1 MTTTTLNPADKFS
14 DIVLSNGN
22 LTATYTPAAGQGGGS
37 TSGNRNVRATQSG
50 TAGRYFEVTFGTLVT
65 GPGLRTAGIGL
76 ANASQG
82 LTSYP
87 GDPNGIGWFA
97 NTYVEWPGSGTGNTF
112 ASFAAGDVL
121 GVLLESSDAKF
132 YKNGILVGTAT
143 QLPSGALYPVI
154 SRANATDSATANF
167 GATPLAYLP
176 VGATSWDGTRTNA
189 PPPPTTGLNPQDK
202 FADIVLSNNNL
213 TATYTT
219 ARSSGNV
226 NIRGAQ
232 SGVAGRYFEVKF
244 SNIAT
249 GQPSGPGVGVCNTTQ
264 SLSTFPQDPNGAAW
278 FASAFFDYPGS
289 FGNWA
294 TFAAGDIIG
303 VLLEASDAKFYK
315 NGVLVG
321 TATSLPSGPLYP
333 VISLANNGEAATIN
347 VGATPLS
354 YLPVG
359 ASSWDGS
366 QFGGTGTGTGGQ
378 TTTSTFA
385 LNPLDKAPTVVL
397 SNVNLTA
404 TTTTTQARCSRN
416 RNWCRRQILRS
427 HVRRDRNRHRRQ
439 PRRRRR
445 QRLADPNGGS
455 YPGNPNGVGWFSSG
469 YTEWPGSGTGFNFGI
484 FVAGSYLAFF

>member
-1 MTTTTLNPADKFS
+1 M
-14 DIVLSNGN
+14 
-22 LTATYTPAAGQGGGS
+22 
-37 TSGNRNVRATQSG
+37 
-50 TAGRYFEVTFGTLVT
+50 RY
-65 GPGLRTAGIGL
+65 
-76 ANASQG
+76 
-82 LTSYP
+82 
-87 GDPNGIGWFA
+87 D
-97 NTYVEWPGSGTGNTF
+97 
-112 ASFAAGDVL
+112 
-121 GVLLESSDAKF
+121 
-132 YKNGILVGTAT
+132 
-143 QLPSGALYPVI
+143 
-154 SRANATDSATANF
+154 NF
-167 GATPLAYLP
+167 GATSLAYLP
-176 VGATSWDGTRTNA
+176 VGATSWDGTRTNT
-189 PPPPTTGLNPQDK
+189 PPPATTGLQPQDK

-219 ARSSGNV
+219 TRSSGNV

-333 VISLANNGEAATIN
+333 VISLANNGESATIN

-378 TTTSTFA
+378 TTTSTSVA
-385 LNPLDKAPTVVL
+385 LNPLDKAPAVVL

-404 TTTTTQARCSRN
+404 TTTTTSGAVRGTATGAADKYFEVTFGAIGTGTGGNPGVGVANAS
-416 RNWCRRQILRS
+416 QILT
-427 HVRRDRNRHRRQ
+427 
-439 PRRRRR
+439 
-445 QRLADPNGGS
+445 GGS

-484 FVAGSYLAFF
+484 FVAGDVLGVLLKASGVQFYRNGTLAGTATALPAGALYPIISLANANDTATVKLRCHAATIFAAECNKLGRLAIELWSRLEFRR